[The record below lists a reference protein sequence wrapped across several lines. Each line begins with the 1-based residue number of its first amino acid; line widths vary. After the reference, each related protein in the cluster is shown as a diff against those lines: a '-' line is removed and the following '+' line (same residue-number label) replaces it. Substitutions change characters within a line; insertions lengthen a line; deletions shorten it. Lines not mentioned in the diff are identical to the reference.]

1 MKVRVVAGDAQT
13 MVSGT
18 VIGCASY
25 IKLKDLMGVIVVI
38 V

>member
-13 MVSGT
+13 MVNGT
-18 VIGCASY
+18 AVGCVSY
-25 IKLKDLMGVIVVI
+25 IKLKDSTDVIVVI